1 MTMKRIFAFFWLLVG
16 LSLVLTACAGGSGT
30 HVDAIK
36 KAGVIKIGTS
46 ADYPP
51 FESVD
56 ASGNKTGFDVDL
68 MTEIAKRMNVKLEWV
83 DMPFDSLI
91 AAVQANKI
99 DGAISAFNVT
109 PERQKMVDF
118 TDPYYVSQDGF
129 VVADSFKG
137 TITKPEDIVQYK
149 VGVQTGTTQ
158 ESYLNDTFV
167 KTNKLADSNLLR
179 YDRADQVAMDL
190 KNGRIDVMMAD
201 YVAAKM
207 LADKLGGL
215 KVVHQGIYSS
225 GPMNIVVPLGDKA
238 LAAEMNTIIKTLQ
251 SEGFIDKL
259 AVKYFAE
266 SK

>member
-1 MTMKRIFAFFWLLVG
+1 MKRLFRWIGLLVG
-16 LSLVLTACAGGSGT
+16 LSLVLSACAGGSGT
-30 HVDAIK
+30 HLDAIK

-56 ASGNKTGFDVDL
+56 PSGNKIGFDVEL

-91 AAVQANKI
+91 AAVQGNKI

-118 TDPYYVSQDGF
+118 TDSYYTSQDGF
-129 VVADSFKG
+129 VVADTFSG
-137 TITKPEDIVQYK
+137 TIKSPDDIVKYK

-158 ESYLNDTFV
+158 ETYLKDTFV
-167 KTNKLADSNLLR
+167 KTNKLPEGNLST
-179 YDRADQVAMDL
+179 YDRADQAAMDV
-190 KNGRIDVMMAD
+190 KNGRIDIMMAD

-207 LADKLGGL
+207 LADKIGGL
-215 KVVHQGIYSS
+215 KVAHQGIYSS
-225 GPMNIVVPLGDKA
+225 GPMNIVIPLGDKD
-238 LAAEMNTIIKTLQ
+238 LAGAMNTIIKQLQ
-251 SEGFIDKL
+251 AEGFMDKL
-259 AVKYFAE
+259 AVKYFAGTN
-266 SK
+266 